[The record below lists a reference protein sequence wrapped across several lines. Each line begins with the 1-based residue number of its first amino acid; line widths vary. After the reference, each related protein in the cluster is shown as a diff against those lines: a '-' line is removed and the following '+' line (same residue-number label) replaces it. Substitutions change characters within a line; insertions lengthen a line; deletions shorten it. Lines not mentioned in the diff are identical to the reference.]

1 MNINATLLVQA
12 LSFAALIWFT
22 VQFVWPMITSAMD
35 ERTKRIADGLA
46 AAEAGQQSLERSAKQ
61 VEEAINQARSRA
73 AEIVSQAEKRASQMI
88 EEAKTSARTEGE
100 RLVAGAKA
108 EIDQEVARAKES
120 LRSQVAA
127 LAVAGAEQ
135 ILKREVDAK
144 AHAELIAAVQKQL

>member
-1 MNINATLLVQA
+1 MNINATLFVQA

-22 VQFVWPMITSAMD
+22 VRFVWPMITDAMD

-46 AAEAGQQSLERSAKQ
+46 AAEAGKQSLERSAKQ
-61 VEEAINQARSRA
+61 AEEAINQARGRA
-73 AEIVSQAEKRASQMI
+73 ADIVAQAEKRASQLI
-88 EEAKTSARTEGE
+88 EEAKVSAKTEGE

-108 EIDQEVARAKES
+108 EIEQEAARARET
-120 LRSQVAA
+120 LRGQVAA

-135 ILKREVDAK
+135 ILKREIDAK